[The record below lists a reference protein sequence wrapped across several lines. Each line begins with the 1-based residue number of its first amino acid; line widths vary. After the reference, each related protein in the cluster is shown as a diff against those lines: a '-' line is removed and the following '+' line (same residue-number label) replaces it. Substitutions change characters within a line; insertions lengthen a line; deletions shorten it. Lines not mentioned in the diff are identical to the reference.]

1 MIATAKLI
9 NNYIILR
16 NMEMIAKVS
25 KGSIMDQIYLPKNRI
40 GLNIGDHVIIRSIQ
54 IKKKVKRP
62 YFYNIEFIE
71 PIKLEIIREIFSAID
86 DIIDKCNIVITG
98 SFLDKGFNF
107 RDIDIILIT
116 EEKIDGNMLE
126 KLIEN
131 KIKIENHIIIFDKK
145 NLTEALS
152 IDPIWRIM
160 ISKSVSNQRIPPL
173 PRAKLNYRYLDAQMI
188 KSNLLIN
195 NFDSLTGKEK
205 YKLTRNLMAI
215 YLFTRNISLS
225 KKRIDG
231 EIERKFDIE
240 IDNLKCNLV
249 DDNFLKKYKTF
260 YYKFEKELIKNAAE
274 QEKTN

>member
-1 MIATAKLI
+1 
-9 NNYIILR
+9 
-16 NMEMIAKVS
+16 MEIIAKIS

-40 GLNIGDHVIIRSIQ
+40 GFNIGDHVIIKSLQIQ
-54 IKKKVKRP
+54 KKIERP
-62 YFYNIEFIE
+62 YFYNIDFIE

-86 DIIDKCNIVITG
+86 NTIDECNIVITG

-107 RDIDIILIT
+107 KDIDIILIT
-116 EEKIDGNMLE
+116 EKKIDGNKLE
-126 KLIEN
+126 KFIEE
-131 KIKIENHIIIFDKK
+131 KIKIENHIIIFNKK
-145 NLTEALS
+145 TLNEALS
-152 IDPIWRIM
+152 IDPIWRVM

-173 PRAKLNYRYLDAQMI
+173 PKAKLNYRYLDAQMI
-188 KSNLLIN
+188 KSNLLID

-215 YLFTRNISLS
+215 YLFTRKISLS

-231 EIERKFDIE
+231 EIERKFNIG

-249 DDNFLKKYKTF
+249 DNHFLKKYRTF
-260 YYKFEKELIKNAAE
+260 YYKFEKEIIKNAAE